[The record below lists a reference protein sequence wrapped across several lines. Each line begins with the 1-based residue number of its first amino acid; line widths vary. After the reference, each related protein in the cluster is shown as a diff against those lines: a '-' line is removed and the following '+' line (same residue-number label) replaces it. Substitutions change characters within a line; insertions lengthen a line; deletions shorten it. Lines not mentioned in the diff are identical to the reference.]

1 MKRSIYTLAAFV
13 LAMTGSTF
21 AQQTQVSTTEPK
33 AGGVTHQEIGTE
45 KITLVRDANL
55 QAGQE
60 STPTQSL
67 NRQYAAKSPQQV
79 TGPDN
84 NPLDINKIRVI
95 TPAQFATLA
104 PDAQKAIEAD
114 PYYVVSD
121 KTRME
126 VMAEFIKTHSQ
137 DDLSRSL
144 QQSAPA
150 VAAPSEYDGMPTQAE
165 KDAQKAAGNSGQ
177 EKP

>member
-1 MKRSIYTLAAFV
+1 MV
-13 LAMTGSTF
+13 LAMTSTAF
-21 AQQTQVSTTEPK
+21 AQQTQATSTAPKTDGVSQ
-33 AGGVTHQEIGTE
+33 QELGAE

-55 QAGQE
+55 QVGQAA
-60 STPTQSL
+60 TPTQSL
-67 NRQYAAKSPQQV
+67 TRQYATKSPDQV

-114 PYYVVSD
+114 PYFIVSD
-121 KTRME
+121 KSRME
-126 VMAEFIKTHSQ
+126 VMAEFIKTHAQ

-144 QQSAPA
+144 QQAAPA

-165 KDAQKAAGNSGQ
+165 KDTEKATQNQGSA
-177 EKP
+177 KP